1 LIPYDSLPA
10 VNAALNGL
18 CAVLLLIG
26 FAFILRRNVPAH
38 RRTMKSAF
46 VVSIVFLASYLTY
59 HQHAGVHRYPGS
71 GPIRTLYLA
80 ILGTHTVLAIVVVP
94 LVLRTLYLGN
104 HRRFVEHRRIA
115 RWTLP
120 IWFYVSVT
128 GVIVYFMLYHPGERG
143 RYIEPYGTS
152 QTGGRPQRTRGTPR
166 PPAGPSR
173 PSGSR
178 LAALSGTGSIIS
190 KAAGGATAS
199 RRARASTRLVGA
211 VPEKRPRKS
220 LDRPSIPEAL
230 P

>member
-1 LIPYDSLPA
+1 VSSKTILIPYDSLPA
-10 VNAALNGL
+10 VNAALNAL

-38 RRTMKSAF
+38 RRTMKTAF

-59 HQHAGVHRYPGS
+59 HQHAGVHRYPGA
-71 GPIRTLYLA
+71 GPIRTVYLA

-128 GVIVYFMLYHPGERG
+128 GVIVYFMLY
-143 RYIEPYGTS
+143 
-152 QTGGRPQRTRGTPR
+152 GGRRGDASSRAGASP
-166 PPAGPSR
+166 PPAASTYANR
-173 PSGSR
+173 YAS
-178 LAALSGTGSIIS
+178 
-190 KAAGGATAS
+190 AAGGATAS
-199 RRARASTRLVGA
+199 RRARASTRLVEA
-211 VPEKRPRKS
+211 SQERRRNES
-220 LDRPSIPEAL
+220 SDRSGRSAP
-230 P
+230 